1 MNPTGPA
8 VLGAPLL
15 TLPWLRQL
23 RWSAVVGQTATV
35 LIVTWGLRVPLPLVP
50 VFFCIVLTALTN
62 VVLHLVPDGR
72 GESPAALAGVLVADV
87 LLLTALLH
95 FTGGPHNPFSSFYLV
110 HVALAAVALP
120 PRWTGLVAGLCCAGF
135 GLLFLGHQVLPRPGD
150 AVCGVG
156 PNLPLAVHLRGM
168 LVAFVLTAGGIVFFA
183 GRLQGALRSRERE
196 LARARERAKEQ
207 ERFAALAT
215 LAAGAA
221 HELGTPLG
229 TIALAA
235 GELVRVARSLP
246 EVPDLAD
253 DAGLIREEVVRC
265 RAILDRLQDQSGD
278 PPCPIGFAELVAELG
293 RRFPGRVDFSVPSA
307 STTVL
312 APGQALR
319 QALVSLVQ
327 NALDAG
333 PPDAMVRVQMT
344 GAGGG
349 VRFVVTDTGT
359 GLTPEARSHAGEPFF
374 TTKPPGRGTGLGLFL
389 VRLLAERL
397 GGSFRL
403 EPAGTRG
410 CRAVLEFP
418 QADLP
423 A

>member
-1 MNPTGPA
+1 MSQPSETP
-8 VLGAPLL
+8 VL

-23 RWSAVVGQTATV
+23 RWSAVIGQTATV

-50 VFFCIVLTALTN
+50 VFVCIALTALTN
-62 VVLHLVPDGR
+62 LLLHGAPAGR
-72 GESPAALAGVLVADV
+72 GETPAALAGVLATDV

-95 FTGGPHNPFSSFYLV
+95 YTGGPHNPFSSFYLV

-168 LVAFVLTAGGIVFFA
+168 LVAFVLTAGCIVFFA
-183 GRLQGALRSRERE
+183 GRLQGALRARERE

-235 GELVRVARSLP
+235 GELVRAARALP
-246 EVPDLAD
+246 GPSELAD
-253 DAGLIREEVVRC
+253 DAELIGEEVARC

-278 PPCPIGFAELVAELG
+278 PPCWISLAELAAELG
-293 RRFPGRVDFSVPSA
+293 ERFSGRVDFQVPSA
-307 STTVL
+307 PADVL
-312 APGQALR
+312 APAQALR

-333 PPDAMVRVQMT
+333 PPDAKVRVRMS
-344 GAGGG
+344 GADGG

-359 GLTPEARSHAGEPFF
+359 GLTPEVRAHAGEPFF

-397 GGSFRL
+397 GGTFRL
-403 EPAGTRG
+403 EPAHPRG
-410 CRAVLEFP
+410 CHAVLELP
-418 QADLP
+418 QTKLP
-423 A
+423 V